1 MSPVVRKY
9 TLITALV
16 IVAAATLY
24 VAYSLV
30 KDGTPTTRS
39 QNEYLIEANRLH
51 NDSLFEEAVEPYMK
65 GLTFDKQRSLVNY
78 NIATNSLK
86 MNYEQLKK
94 AFVEDGYQLDAGT
107 DSALLEAVGRL
118 IIASDGLADTARYSS
133 IFHNIGVTYHMRDSL
148 KIAAEAY
155 KEALRK
161 NPADEDA
168 RYNLAV
174 ILYQMKNN
182 QQNQQQN
189 QQQENQDK
197 KEQEEEKKQQ
207 EQQKE
212 EQEKKEQEQQEEQQ
226 NQQEKEEKDKEEEQE
241 NSQQQQQQQEQ
252 EQEEKEK
259 IEQML
264 KALMQ
269 DEKEIREKM
278 EEAEKVKVNGGY
290 IEKNW

>member
-1 MSPVVRKY
+1 MNPVVKKY
-9 TLITALV
+9 TYIT
-16 IVAAATLY
+16 VAAFVAVVALY
-24 VAYSLV
+24 VTYSLIRY
-30 KDGTPTTRS
+30 GSPTTKS

-86 MNYEQLKK
+86 MNYEQLNK
-94 AFVEDGYQLDAGT
+94 AFVEEGYQLDAVT
-107 DSALLEAVGRL
+107 DSALVEAMGRL
-118 IIASDGLADTARYSS
+118 IIASYGLADTARYSS
-133 IFHNIGVTYHMRDSL
+133 IFHNIGVTNHMRDSL
-148 KIAAEAY
+148 EIAAEAY

-174 ILYQMKNN
+174 ILYQMKKN
-182 QQNQQQN
+182 QQN

-212 EQEKKEQEQQEEQQ
+212 EQEKKEQEQQE
-226 NQQEKEEKDKEEEQE
+226 
-241 NSQQQQQQQEQ
+241 NSQQQQQEQ

>member
-1 MSPVVRKY
+1 MNPVVRKY

-16 IVAAATLY
+16 IVAAATLF

-86 MNYEQLKK
+86 MNYEQLNK

-107 DSALLEAVGRL
+107 DSALVEALGRL

-133 IFHNIGVTYHMRDSL
+133 IFHNIGVANHMLDSL
-148 KIAAEAY
+148 EIAAEAY

-197 KEQEEEKKQQ
+197 KEQEEQKQQQ
-207 EQQKE
+207 EQEKK
-212 EQEKKEQEQQEEQQ
+212 EQEKKEQEQKEQQ
-226 NQQEKEEKDKEEEQE
+226 QQQNRQDKEEKEKEEEQE
-241 NSQQQQQQQEQ
+241 NPQQQQQEQ

>member
-1 MSPVVRKY
+1 MNPVVKKY
-9 TLITALV
+9 TYIT
-16 IVAAATLY
+16 VAAFVAVVALY
-24 VAYSLV
+24 VTYSLIRY
-30 KDGTPTTRS
+30 GNPTTKS

-86 MNYEQLKK
+86 MNYEQLNK

-107 DSALLEAVGRL
+107 DSALVEAMGRL
-118 IIASDGLADTARYSS
+118 IIASDGLADTAQYSS
-133 IFHNIGVTYHMRDSL
+133 IFHNIGVTNHMRDSL
-148 KIAAEAY
+148 EIAAEAY

-212 EQEKKEQEQQEEQQ
+212 EPEKKEQEQ

-241 NSQQQQQQQEQ
+241 NSQHQQQ

-259 IEQML
+259 IEQ
-264 KALMQ
+264 
-269 DEKEIREKM
+269 M

>member
-1 MSPVVRKY
+1 MNPVVKKY
-9 TLITALV
+9 TYIT
-16 IVAAATLY
+16 VAAFVAVVALY
-24 VAYSLV
+24 VTYSLIRY
-30 KDGTPTTRS
+30 GNPTTKS

-86 MNYEQLKK
+86 MNYEQLNK
-94 AFVEDGYQLDAGT
+94 AFVEEGYQLDAGT
-107 DSALLEAVGRL
+107 DSALVEAMGRL

-133 IFHNIGVTYHMRDSL
+133 IFHNIGVTNHMRDSL
-148 KIAAEAY
+148 EIAAEAY

-182 QQNQQQN
+182 QQNQQQ
-189 QQQENQDK
+189 ENQDK

-212 EQEKKEQEQQEEQQ
+212 EQEKKEQEQQEQQQ

-241 NSQQQQQQQEQ
+241 NSQQQQQ

>member
-1 MSPVVRKY
+1 MNPVVKKY
-9 TLITALV
+9 TYIT
-16 IVAAATLY
+16 VAAFVAVVALY
-24 VAYSLV
+24 VTYSLIRY
-30 KDGTPTTRS
+30 GNPTTKS

-94 AFVEDGYQLDAGT
+94 AFVEEGYQLDAGT
-107 DSALLEAVGRL
+107 DSALVEAMGRL

-133 IFHNIGVTYHMRDSL
+133 IFHNIGVTNHMRDSL
-148 KIAAEAY
+148 EIAAEAY

-189 QQQENQDK
+189 QQQDNKDK

-212 EQEKKEQEQQEEQQ
+212 EQEKKEQEQQEQQQ

-241 NSQQQQQQQEQ
+241 NSQQQQQEQ
-252 EQEEKEK
+252 EQEKKEK

>member
-1 MSPVVRKY
+1 MNPVVKKY
-9 TLITALV
+9 TYIT
-16 IVAAATLY
+16 VAAFVAVVALY
-24 VAYSLV
+24 VTYSLIRY
-30 KDGTPTTRS
+30 GNPTTKS

-86 MNYEQLKK
+86 MNYEQLNK

-107 DSALLEAVGRL
+107 DSALVEAMGRL
-118 IIASDGLADTARYSS
+118 IIASDGLADTAQYSS
-133 IFHNIGVTYHMRDSL
+133 IFHNIGVTNHMRDSL
-148 KIAAEAY
+148 EIAAEAY

-212 EQEKKEQEQQEEQQ
+212 EPEKKEQEQ

-241 NSQQQQQQQEQ
+241 NSQHQQQ

>member
-86 MNYEQLKK
+86 MNYEQLNK

-107 DSALLEAVGRL
+107 DSALVEAMGRL

-133 IFHNIGVTYHMRDSL
+133 IFHNIGVTNHMRDSL
-148 KIAAEAY
+148 EIAAEAY

-182 QQNQQQN
+182 QQNQQQ
-189 QQQENQDK
+189 ENQDK

-212 EQEKKEQEQQEEQQ
+212 EQEKKEQEQQEQQQ

-241 NSQQQQQQQEQ
+241 NSQQQQQEQ

>member
-65 GLTFDKQRSLVNY
+65 GLTFNKQRSLVNY

-86 MNYEQLKK
+86 MNYEQLNK
-94 AFVEDGYQLDAGT
+94 AFVEEGYQLDAGT
-107 DSALLEAVGRL
+107 DSALVEAMGRL
-118 IIASDGLADTARYSS
+118 IIASDGLADTAQYSS
-133 IFHNIGVTYHMRDSL
+133 IFHNIGVTNHMRDSL
-148 KIAAEAY
+148 EIAAEAY

-212 EQEKKEQEQQEEQQ
+212 EQEKKEQEQQEQQQ

-241 NSQQQQQQQEQ
+241 NSQQQQQEQ

>member
-86 MNYEQLKK
+86 MNYEQLNK
-94 AFVEDGYQLDAGT
+94 AFVEEGYQLDAGT
-107 DSALLEAVGRL
+107 DSALVEAMGRL
-118 IIASDGLADTARYSS
+118 IIASDGLADTAQYSS
-133 IFHNIGVTYHMRDSL
+133 IFHNIGVTNHMRDSL
-148 KIAAEAY
+148 EIAAEAY

-182 QQNQQQN
+182 QQNQQQ
-189 QQQENQDK
+189 ENQDK

-212 EQEKKEQEQQEEQQ
+212 EQEKKEQEQQEQQQ
-226 NQQEKEEKDKEEEQE
+226 NQQKKEEKDKEEEQE

>member
-1 MSPVVRKY
+1 
-9 TLITALV
+9 
-16 IVAAATLY
+16 
-24 VAYSLV
+24 
-30 KDGTPTTRS
+30 
-39 QNEYLIEANRLH
+39 
-51 NDSLFEEAVEPYMK
+51 
-65 GLTFDKQRSLVNY
+65 
-78 NIATNSLK
+78 
-86 MNYEQLKK
+86 MNYEQLNK

-107 DSALLEAVGRL
+107 DSALVEAMGRL
-118 IIASDGLADTARYSS
+118 IIASDGLADTAQYSS
-133 IFHNIGVTYHMRDSL
+133 IFHNIGVTNHMRDSL
-148 KIAAEAY
+148 EIAAEAY

-212 EQEKKEQEQQEEQQ
+212 DQEKKEQEQQEQQQ
-226 NQQEKEEKDKEEEQE
+226 NQQEKEEKDKEEKQE
-241 NSQQQQQQQEQ
+241 NSQQQQQ

>member
-86 MNYEQLKK
+86 MNYEQLNK
-94 AFVEDGYQLDAGT
+94 AFVKEGYQLDAGT
-107 DSALLEAVGRL
+107 DSALVEAMGRL

-133 IFHNIGVTYHMRDSL
+133 IFHNIGVTNHMRDSL
-148 KIAAEAY
+148 EIAAEAY

-212 EQEKKEQEQQEEQQ
+212 EQEKKEQEQQEQQQ

-241 NSQQQQQQQEQ
+241 NSQQQQQEQEQ

>member
-1 MSPVVRKY
+1 MNPVVRKY

-16 IVAAATLY
+16 IVAAATLF

-86 MNYEQLKK
+86 MNYEQLNK

-107 DSALLEAVGRL
+107 DSALVEALGRL

-133 IFHNIGVTYHMRDSL
+133 IFHNIGVANHMRDSL
-148 KIAAEAY
+148 EIAAEAY

-182 QQNQQQN
+182 QQNQQQ
-189 QQQENQDK
+189 ENQDK
-197 KEQEEEKKQQ
+197 KEQEEQKQQQ
-207 EQQKE
+207 EQEKK
-212 EQEKKEQEQQEEQQ
+212 EQEKKEQEQKEQQ
-226 NQQEKEEKDKEEEQE
+226 QQQNRQDKEEKEKEEEQE
-241 NSQQQQQQQEQ
+241 NPQQQQQEQ